1 MLDVGDQVKKAGFYD
16 IMNGDQV
23 LESVAFNYDRLES
36 DMKLLTSDEMEENL
50 GENRLGIHII
60 SETEQNDMT
69 NTISAKD
76 KGISLWKYF
85 LLAVL
90 LFLMVETLL
99 IRLWRTSS

>member
-1 MLDVGDQVKKAGFYD
+1 
-16 IMNGDQV
+16 MNGDQV

-85 LLAVL
+85 YSQ
-90 LFLMVETLL
+90 FYYF
-99 IRLWRTSS
+99 